1 MEKILYLEKMGM
13 DFPKGE
19 PIRKLSNLKNYRL
32 RFKDVVLKD
41 EFIKTLRSNAIP
53 VISGDLISGRDYT
66 KGTTTGT
73 KLFLDTEYQ
82 TEEGNF
88 YRPLVVEDYI
98 NKNDYEYTKE
108 DVLKAINFISKD
120 KYTKIVILEKE
131 GK

>member
-13 DFPKGE
+13 DFPIGE
-19 PIRKLSNLKNYRL
+19 PIRKLSDLENYRL

-88 YRPLVVEDYI
+88 YRPLTIESI
-98 NKNDYEYTKE
+98 ISMNDYAYTKE
-108 DVLKAINFISKD
+108 DVLKVINLISKE
-120 KYTKIVILEKE
+120 KYTKIEILEKE

>member
-41 EFIKTLRSNAIP
+41 ELAKTLRGNAIP

-66 KGTTTGT
+66 KDTVNST
-73 KLFLDTEYQ
+73 KLFLETEYQ

-98 NKNDYEYTKE
+98 NYNDYEYTKE

>member
-1 MEKILYLEKMGM
+1 MEKILYLEKMGR

>member
-19 PIRKLSNLKNYRL
+19 PIAKLSNLKNYRL
-32 RFKDVVLKD
+32 RFEGVILKD
-41 EFIKTLRSNAIP
+41 ELAKTLRSNAIP

-66 KGTTTGT
+66 KGITAGT
-73 KLFLDTEYQ
+73 KLFFDIEYQ

-98 NKNDYEYTKE
+98 NYNDYEYTKE

>member
-1 MEKILYLEKMGM
+1 MTKVLYLEKMGM
-13 DFPKGE
+13 DFPQGE
-19 PIRKLSNLKNYRL
+19 PIRELSDLRNYRL

-41 EFIKTLRSNAIP
+41 EYINTLRSNAIP

-82 TEEGNF
+82 TEEGFF
-88 YRPLVVEDYI
+88 YRPSALEHSI
-98 NKNDYEYTKE
+98 NKTDYKYTKE

-131 GK
+131 GN

>member
-1 MEKILYLEKMGM
+1 MTKILYLEKMGI
-13 DFPKGE
+13 DFPQGE

-41 EFIKTLRSNAIP
+41 EFIKTLRANAIP
-53 VISGDLISGRDYT
+53 VINGDLISGRDYT

-98 NKNDYEYTKE
+98 NYNDYEYTKE

-131 GK
+131 GN

>member
-1 MEKILYLEKMGM
+1 MEKVLYLEKMGN
-13 DFPKGE
+13 DFPIGE
-19 PIRKLSNLKNYRL
+19 PIRELSDLGNYRL

-41 EFIKTLRSNAIP
+41 EFKKTLRKNAIP

-88 YRPLVVEDYI
+88 YRPLTIESI
-98 NKNDYEYTKE
+98 ISMNDYAYTKE
-108 DVLKAINFISKD
+108 DVLKAINLISKE
-120 KYTKIVILEKE
+120 KYTKIEILEKE

>member
-32 RFKDVVLKD
+32 RFKDVILKD
-41 EFIKTLRSNAIP
+41 EFVKTLRANAIP

-66 KGTTTGT
+66 KGITTGT

-98 NKNDYEYTKE
+98 NNHDYEYTKE

-131 GK
+131 GN

>member
-1 MEKILYLEKMGM
+1 MTKILYLEKMGM
-13 DFPKGE
+13 DFPQGE

-53 VISGDLISGRDYT
+53 VISGDLISGRDYS
-66 KGTTTGT
+66 KGFNDKT
-73 KLFLDTEYQ
+73 KLFLDIEYQ

-98 NKNDYEYTKE
+98 NNNNYEYTKE